1 MHYSWQ
7 GELFEWRGPS
17 PFNFIAMTD
26 DDGAD
31 LREIANEVTYGW
43 GVIPV
48 RVRIGR
54 TEWTTSLFP
63 RQGQYLV
70 PVKDKVRRA
79 ESLTIGDRVKVQMWI
94 EPRNGRP
101 AQ

>member
-1 MHYSWQ
+1 MHYSWK
-7 GELFEWRGPS
+7 GELFEWRGPA
-17 PFNFIAMTD
+17 PFYFVAMTD
-26 DDGAD
+26 DDGDD
-31 LREIANEVTYGW
+31 LRDVANEVTYGW

-48 RVRIGR
+48 RVRIGK

-70 PVKDKVRRA
+70 PVKDKVRKA
-79 ESLTIGDRVKVQMWI
+79 ERLAVGDNVKVQLWI

-101 AQ
+101 AG

>member
-17 PFNFIAMTD
+17 PFYFIAMTE

-48 RVRIGR
+48 RTRIGR

-63 RQGQYLV
+63 KQGQYLV

-79 ESLTIGDRVKVQMWI
+79 ERLAVGERVQLQMWI
-94 EPRNGRP
+94 EQRHGRP

>member
-1 MHYSWQ
+1 MHYSWT

-17 PFNFIAMTD
+17 PYYFVAMTD
-26 DDGAD
+26 DDSDD

-48 RVRIGR
+48 RVRVGR

-63 RQGQYLV
+63 REGRYLV
-70 PVKDKVRRA
+70 PLKDKIRRA
-79 ESLTIGDRVKVQMWI
+79 EQVVVGDSLHVQMWI
-94 EPRNGRP
+94 EQRHGRP
-101 AQ
+101 AG

>member
-1 MHYSWQ
+1 MHYSWT

-17 PFNFIAMTD
+17 PYYFVAMTD
-26 DDGAD
+26 DDSDD

-48 RVRIGR
+48 RVRVGR

-63 RQGQYLV
+63 REGRYLV
-70 PVKDKVRRA
+70 PLKDKIRRA
-79 ESLTIGDRVKVQMWI
+79 EQLVVGDSLHVQMWI
-94 EPRNGRP
+94 EQRHGRP
-101 AQ
+101 AG

>member
-1 MHYSWQ
+1 VHASWTS
-7 GELFEWRGPS
+7 ELFEWRGPS
-17 PFNFIAMTD
+17 PFFFIAMTD
-26 DDGAD
+26 DDAAD

-79 ESLTIGDRVKVQMWI
+79 ESLSVDTPVAVQLWV
-94 EPRNGRP
+94 EQRNGRP
-101 AQ
+101 AR

>member
-1 MHYSWQ
+1 MHSSWT

-17 PFNFIAMTD
+17 PFHFIAMTD

-79 ESLTIGDRVKVQMWI
+79 ESLAIGDQVKVRLWI

-101 AQ
+101 AR

>member
-1 MHYSWQ
+1 MS
-7 GELFEWRGPS
+7 
-17 PFNFIAMTD
+17 AA
-26 DDGAD
+26 DGDD

-48 RVRIGR
+48 RVRIGA

-63 RQGQYLV
+63 REGRYLV

-79 ESLTIGDRVKVQMWI
+79 EALALGDRVAVQMWI
-94 EPRNGRP
+94 EQRHGTP
-101 AQ
+101 AR

>member
-17 PFNFIAMTD
+17 PFHFIAMTD

-31 LREIANEVTYGW
+31 LREVANEVTYGW

-79 ESLTIGDRVKVQMWI
+79 QTLAIGDMVALQMWI
-94 EPRNGRP
+94 ETRNGRP

>member
-1 MHYSWQ
+1 
-7 GELFEWRGPS
+7 
-17 PFNFIAMTD
+17 MTD
-26 DDGAD
+26 DDGDD

-63 RQGQYLV
+63 REGRYLV

-79 ESLTIGDRVKVQMWI
+79 ESLTVGDQVPVQMWV
-94 EPRNGRP
+94 EPRNGQP
-101 AQ
+101 AR

>member
-1 MHYSWQ
+1 MNFSWT

-17 PFNFIAMTD
+17 PYYFIAMPEAD
-26 DDGAD
+26 SDD

-63 RQGQYLV
+63 RDGRYLV
-70 PVKDKVRRA
+70 PLKDKVRRA
-79 ESLTIGDRVKVQMWI
+79 ESLALGDRVDIQMWV
-94 EPRNGRP
+94 EQRNGRS
-101 AQ
+101 AR